1 MLWRVAS
8 PRSWARGIR
17 NAAHP
22 PLRSLSWGGAL
33 NFGLEAVDLVR
44 SFGGLR
50 AVDGVS
56 FQLEPGE
63 LLTVFGPNGAG
74 KTTLLRMLGGV
85 MKPNSGQVRVAG
97 EPADV
102 ASRDWRHRVGI
113 VSHQSLLYG
122 HLTTTENLLFYGRL
136 FGLKH
141 LKTRIPERLEL
152 VGLSDRAHQ
161 PARELSRG
169 LKQRLALARALLH
182 DPEVVLLDEPYT
194 GLDPHASAVLREQ
207 LASLK
212 DGRRTVVLVT
222 HNINQGLELA
232 DLVAIQVQGRFSSVT
247 DAASLDLAG
256 FERLY
261 HATVEDPA

>member
-1 MLWRVAS
+1 MS
-8 PRSWARGIR
+8 
-17 NAAHP
+17 
-22 PLRSLSWGGAL
+22 
-33 NFGLEAVDLVR
+33 FGLEAVGLVR

-85 MKPNSGQVRVAG
+85 MRPDSGQVRVAG
-97 EPADV
+97 ALADV

-122 HLTTTENLLFYGRL
+122 QLTTTENLQFYGRL
-136 FGLKH
+136 FGLTD
-141 LKTRIPERLEL
+141 LKIRIPERLESM
-152 VGLSDRAHQ
+152 GLSDRART
-161 PARELSRG
+161 PVRELSRG
-169 LKQRLALARALLH
+169 LKQRVALARALLH

-194 GLDPHASAVLREQ
+194 GLDPHASAALREQ
-207 LASLK
+207 LSSLK

-222 HNINQGLELA
+222 HNLKQGLELA
-232 DLVAIQVQGRFSSVT
+232 DRVAIQVQGRFSSVT

-256 FERLY
+256 LEVLY
-261 HATVEDPA
+261 HDAVENPA

>member
-1 MLWRVAS
+1 MS
-8 PRSWARGIR
+8 
-17 NAAHP
+17 
-22 PLRSLSWGGAL
+22 
-33 NFGLEAVDLVR
+33 FGLEAVGLVR

-56 FQLEPGE
+56 FQLQPGE

-74 KTTLLRMLGGV
+74 KTTLLRMLAGV
-85 MKPNSGQVRVAG
+85 MRPDSGHVRVAG
-97 EPADV
+97 APADV

-122 HLTTTENLLFYGRL
+122 QLTIEENLRFYGRL
-136 FGLKH
+136 FRLAD
-141 LKTRIPERLEL
+141 LKTRIPERLESM
-152 VGLSDRAHQ
+152 GLSDRART
-161 PARELSRG
+161 PVRELSRG
-169 LKQRLALARALLH
+169 LKQRVALARALLH

-222 HNINQGLELA
+222 HNLKQGLELA
-232 DLVAIQVQGRFSSVT
+232 DRVAIQVQGRFSSVT
-247 DAASLDLAG
+247 DSTSLDLAG
-256 FERLY
+256 LEALY
-261 HATVEDPA
+261 HAAVENPA

>member
-1 MLWRVAS
+1 MS
-8 PRSWARGIR
+8 
-17 NAAHP
+17 
-22 PLRSLSWGGAL
+22 
-33 NFGLEAVDLVR
+33 FGLEAVGLVR

-85 MKPNSGQVRVAG
+85 MRPDSGQVRVAG
-97 EPADV
+97 APADV

-122 HLTTTENLLFYGRL
+122 QLTITENLQFYGRL
-136 FGLKH
+136 FGLTD
-141 LKTRIPERLEL
+141 LKTRIPERLESM
-152 VGLSDRAHQ
+152 GLLDRART
-161 PARELSRG
+161 PVRELSRG
-169 LKQRLALARALLH
+169 LKQRVALARALLH

-207 LASLK
+207 LALLK

-222 HNINQGLELA
+222 HNLKQGLELA
-232 DLVAIQVQGRFSSVT
+232 DRVAIQVQGRFSAVMDSG
-247 DAASLDLAG
+247 SLDLAG
-256 FERLY
+256 LEALY
-261 HATVEDPA
+261 YAAVENPA

>member
-1 MLWRVAS
+1 MS
-8 PRSWARGIR
+8 
-17 NAAHP
+17 
-22 PLRSLSWGGAL
+22 
-33 NFGLEAVDLVR
+33 FGLEAVDLVR
-44 SFGGLR
+44 NFGGLR

-56 FQLEPGE
+56 FQLQPGE

-74 KTTLLRMLGGV
+74 KTTLLRMLAGV
-85 MKPNSGQVRVAG
+85 MRPNSGHVRVAG
-97 EPADV
+97 APADV

-122 HLTTTENLLFYGRL
+122 PLTITENLLFYGRL
-136 FGLKH
+136 FGLAD
-141 LKTRIPERLEL
+141 LKTRIPERLASM
-152 VGLSDRAHQ
+152 GLSDRART
-161 PARELSRG
+161 PVRELSRG
-169 LKQRLALARALLH
+169 LKQRVALARALLH

-222 HNINQGLELA
+222 HNLIQGLELA
-232 DLVAIQVQGRFSSVT
+232 DRVAIQVHGRFSSVT
-247 DAASLDLAG
+247 DSASLDLAG
-256 FERLY
+256 FEALY